1 MFVKGDFGGLFFGL
15 RFVEDLGYSF
25 DFEFWILILRM
36 VYLVTKERGGTP
48 TGRGGRRSISLGD
61 ASRPP
66 PLPLGFPP
74 DTACSVTRSPFSLAL
89 SLLPATLYRN
99 F

>member
-48 TGRGGRRSISLGD
+48 TGRGGRRSITLGD
-61 ASRPP
+61 ARRPP
-66 PLPLGFPP
+66 PSPSRFSALAL
-74 DTACSVTRSPFSLAL
+74 PFSLAL
-89 SLLPATLYRN
+89 SLLPATAIRN